1 MGDATREELALA
13 AARVNLCLGYEQRLL
28 ARNAIQRKL
37 PVTIVSGFLG
47 AGKTSLLHHLL
58 ANRLNL
64 RVACAVSDLAAIN
77 VDQLLVSDKTLY
89 ALQLAEDS
97 ALNAASAAPVGPAHW
112 KKQFEHSAQVFGVP
126 SRSVDAFQDVI
137 WTVLQQSN
145 DEKPFDYLVIET
157 SGTTD
162 PTQLIAAVQQK
173 FGKLTRARLDSVV
186 VVVDGD
192 AVASDARS
200 GHAINAVAIE
210 QLRCADV
217 VVLNKVDLMDD
228 AAKVLA
234 RQVIAQHAPLA
245 RVYETQHGQVYLP
258 NVLDVLPP
266 EGIHDAVSHE
276 KVTAHWICGDDSSQ
290 RRLRRTHDV
299 NAEPV
304 GAGEAAA
311 FQSVAYEQTDSPVWL
326 AQLHHYILNVLP
338 AGVLRAKGVVHIADD
353 PTHRYVVQL
362 SGKKRLEID
371 NTGRWLTAPKTQF
384 VVIGSGLEEDDV
396 RRDLE
401 SAFRGAPRGTSTDS
415 LTKLRGDPRFEIV
428 RELPHAVQFRLRIP
442 SAKADEAIM
451 KHYHHVDKNDMV
463 RRLVHEVNALGGGAL
478 LLPAVVRKPE
488 SEAQGGHEQ
497 AHHGHSHGGGFDED
511 ESIVV
516 AVVATAGETTLLDMW
531 HAVDARV
538 AVILKEVHEK
548 LSRCMCG
555 F

>member
-192 AVASDARS
+192 A
-200 GHAINAVAIE
+200 
-210 QLRCADV
+210 LRCADV
-217 VVLNKVDLMDD
+217 VVLNKIDLMDD
-228 AAKVLA
+228 AAKVIA
-234 RQVIAQHAPLA
+234 RQVIAQYAPLA

-276 KVTAHWICGDDSSQ
+276 K
-290 RRLRRTHDV
+290 
-299 NAEPV
+299 
-304 GAGEAAA
+304 
-311 FQSVAYEQTDSPVWL
+311 
-326 AQLHHYILNVLP
+326 LHHYILNVLP

-371 NTGRWLTAPKTQF
+371 NTGRWLSAPKTQF

-415 LTKLRGDPRFEIV
+415 LTKLRGDPRFEI
-428 RELPHAVQFRLRIP
+428 
-442 SAKADEAIM
+442 ADEAIM

-488 SEAQGGHEQ
+488 SETQGGHEQ

-516 AVVATAGETTLLDMW
+516 AVSHLALVSVREDHIEGVDNPRKVPAQTHLVNQYHPFPIRPYTTYPRIVSSTLIAKFLPQPVSKNTPIGGKKMAQMILATLFQFTTPW
-531 HAVDARV
+531 FSRAR
-538 AVILKEVHEK
+538 
-548 LSRCMCG
+548 LSSRERPPY
-555 F
+555 